1 MIFQKTFKKIASGLV
16 ELIKEFFKNLLQI
29 IYPSFCLFCSDS
41 ISTDDVSCD
50 SCLKNIRVPATVEFK
65 VTESKLIKVYSLSEY
80 EGQIRSLLMGKLN
93 GNISSSKRAAKL
105 VMRVTNFNLFDK
117 QNVDDSVL
125 VPIPLHWTRK
135 LWRGFNQSSVMA
147 EVYSVKT
154 GIPVVNLLCKVKKT
168 EYQSVLSKSLRA
180 KNVKNA
186 FKLSDNICEESRR
199 KIEGKKI
206 IIVDDLCTTGSTLV
220 VAAKILFKLKPRSV
234 VAAVICRVTGA

>member
-1 MIFQKTFKKIASGLV
+1 VISKKPFKKIASGLV
-16 ELIKEFFKNLLQI
+16 ELVKEFFEKLLQI
-29 IYPSFCLFCSDS
+29 IYPSFCLFCSDLVS
-41 ISTDDVSCD
+41 PDDVACD

-65 VTESKLIKVYSLSEY
+65 VAESKVIKVYALSEY
-80 EGQIRSLLMGKLN
+80 EGPIRSLLMGKLN

-105 VMRVTNFNLFDK
+105 VMRATNFNMFDQ
-117 QNVDDSVL
+117 QNINDSIL

-135 LWRGFNQSSVMA
+135 LWRGFNQSSAMA
-147 EVYSVKT
+147 EVYSEKT
-154 GIPVVNLLCKVKKT
+154 GIPVVNLLCKIKKT

-180 KNVKNA
+180 ENVKNA

-234 VAAVICRVTGA
+234 AAAVTCRVLGA